1 MKTKILLV
9 TIFDNINF
17 GTYLQALA
25 TGVVLQRMGADVR
38 ILWYERPWHRLRTS
52 FDKYFPF
59 VRKIG
64 WFYAQ
69 MTDNKGYIQK
79 YKCRQFVQKYI
90 PITKLYYSYDEIKNN
105 PPKAN
110 VYLTGSDQ
118 VWNTSHNKGIEP
130 VYYLDFVKKGKKV
143 AYAASIGQKKIDPK
157 YVDETRKLLS
167 QYEAISVREKS
178 AIELLNDIGINA
190 DAVLDP
196 TLLLTREE
204 WCFYTRP
211 FRSNRPYVL
220 VYSVESGDQDVTIS
234 RTARVIA
241 NQINGEVIEVNY
253 VGSHKQ
259 IPNCDKRY
267 YYATP
272 DLFLS
277 LLLGASFTVVSSFHG
292 TAFSLNLNIPFITVA
307 PQAFSSRVENILSE
321 TRTMDRK
328 ISEFNESAVLKM
340 FNTPIDF
347 RAINSYFEDKR
358 RKSIEFISSNI
369 LK

>member
-25 TGVVLQRMGADVR
+25 TGTVLQRMGAEVQ
-38 ILWYERPWHRLRTS
+38 ILWYERPWQRLRTS

-59 VRKIG
+59 VRHIG
-64 WFYAQ
+64 WLYAQ
-69 MTDNKGYIQK
+69 IKGNKGYIQK
-79 YKCRQFVQKYI
+79 YNCRQFVKKHI
-90 PITKLYYSYDEIKNN
+90 PITKLYYSYDEIKKN

-118 VWNTSHNKGIEP
+118 VWNTSHNKGIES

-143 AYAASIGQKKIDPK
+143 AYAASIGQNEIDPK

-178 AIELLNDIGINA
+178 AIKLLNNIGINA

-196 TLLLTREE
+196 TLLLTRED
-204 WCFYTRP
+204 WSIYARP
-211 FRSNRPYVL
+211 FRNNKPYVL
-220 VYSVESGDQDVTIS
+220 VYSVELGAQDEIIAK
-234 RTARVIA
+234 TARLIA

-253 VGSHKQ
+253 VGPDKQ
-259 IPNCDKRY
+259 IPDCDKRF

-292 TAFSLNLNIPFITVA
+292 TAFSLNCNIPFITVA
-307 PQAFSSRVENILSE
+307 PQAFSSRIDNILSE
-321 TRTMDRK
+321 TCTVGRK
-328 ISEFNESAVLKM
+328 ISEFNESIVINI
-340 FNTPIDF
+340 FNTPINYM
-347 RAINSYFEDKR
+347 AVNSYLEDMR
-358 RKSIEFISSNI
+358 RKSIEFISDNI